1 MTHAGVLKTDG
12 SRSESAHGSK
22 LLAYLLL
29 PVVWPPTPVWMSACW
44 LINAIT
50 RRAALL
56 SGLRAPPSPH
66 FCFQFGSKKSAKA
79 ERTRWARKEVRISHL
94 WRKEPD
100 SQSATGKQSEAGGEL
115 DELLQTFLDSFV
127 WACLLFLNF
136 LRVDSSVHVLMLNFC
151 HKPEIFLGN
160 RHKNYWLKIHYYGV
174 FMVL

>member
-66 FCFQFGSKKSAKA
+66 FLFSVWLKEVCQSRENKMGQEGGQDQSSLK
-79 ERTRWARKEVRISHL
+79 ERARFTICYWKTKRSRRWTRWTPTNFSGLFCLSLFVISKL
-94 WRKEPD
+94 PPSGFIRSCSD
-100 SQSATGKQSEAGGEL
+100 A
-115 DELLQTFLDSFV
+115 ELLS
-127 WACLLFLNF
+127 
-136 LRVDSSVHVLMLNFC
+136 
-151 HKPEIFLGN
+151 
-160 RHKNYWLKIHYYGV
+160 
-174 FMVL
+174 